1 MKKLAGFL
9 AACLLVLVGSQI
21 PTLAQTFTIGSTVE
35 VYNTGGIGLRV
46 RNAPCGDRI
55 GNEPDGSIGVI
66 LEGPIY
72 CVLEGTGYYWWRI
85 RWSDGLEGWSAQ
97 NWLKIVE
104 QPPQPPPPPIVEQ
117 PPYISG
123 VSPAQPL
130 AQPSRQ
136 WLTVLGSGFVPESQV
151 ILSIGGSFHLIPPDR
166 TRFVSSTQ
174 IDVYVGLTE
183 PGTWTIQ
190 VVNPGGRY
198 SDPFSFQ
205 VIPTQQW
212 ADPPTLAS
220 PPHEATVSFTPTFEW
235 YSVPNADYYGLYISE
250 PPYGPSHLVY
260 ENEMVYGTSFTLPSG
275 ILREGVRYC
284 WNMASHSSAGW
295 SYDRTDGGRRFSDL
309 WCFIVQPQVG
319 QLPDLVVDNI
329 VTMPYPPV
337 ASDYSTIRI
346 TIRNQGRR
354 DVTAT
359 FFLHFYFD
367 DTYFG
372 RASIDGLAAGAAYTA
387 EWRAVLWPSDTNL
400 HMLRGVVDPDNHIAE
415 VEEANNELSMTFRGT
430 EPPRQTGTLYLE
442 TTPGEAAVYVD
453 GQYKGTTPS
462 TGYLEIKDLMVGD
475 HTIEVRKPGYKEW
488 IGTVTV
494 PPGRATYKAVFLEAE
509 QDIIGTIE
517 IQATLNGQP
526 WSGPVNYRLTGPQTV
541 DGTSVPA
548 TFSNIPTGSYTL
560 SLLSGGPRGA
570 ALTSITPSATQTLS
584 AGGTIT
590 FTLNFSVTSPQN
602 PVLEVAPPSL
612 NFGNVMVGQCS
623 DQSFEVRN
631 SGGGTL
637 SGTATTSLPFS
648 IISGGSFSLG
658 ANQSAQVTVRF
669 CPTVAGQANG
679 TVSFSSNGGNIS
691 RSVSGVG
698 ITQPPLQPIRLRA
711 PWTPGQYWVAQTYD
725 THTKEG
731 WKFAVDFHY
740 ATPQAPGVIGRNSE
754 GGRGQPVRAAHAGKV
769 ETKRIGFD
777 CFGRWVEQ
785 TDLIITDDADPK
797 LQTYYAH
804 LIITVE
810 NNKKVEAGDIIGYV
824 SDLGCASAPHLH
836 FQVMYAGQW
845 VPLDDP
851 NRLLLDGEVILSGPR
866 VDPPRYTEKNGY
878 IYDYTAM
885 PRSGAL
891 KIGDRVRVING
902 PDQGRIRVRRC
913 ASSDDARCPIIA
925 YKPNGATGTIIEG
938 PILNDITWV
947 WHNIRWDDDQI
958 EGWSAQGDSVAMWL
972 EKVTGPL
979 PRFSLTVTK
988 AGTGNGTVIS
998 SPTGID
1004 CGTTCSAQFDSGTSV
1019 TLTATPAAGSTFA
1032 GWSGC
1037 DSTSGNQCTIT
1048 MMNKNRT
1055 VVAIF
1060 NSSQMPQLS
1069 CGSRPPLSKEELAN
1083 LVIRY
1088 FPDGIVPQTGESI
1101 RVTAYAIAMAESGGN
1116 PTACGPK
1123 GEIGLWQ
1130 ITMGAF
1136 VDLVRRGFYPPD
1148 YKFVYMFD
1156 PDENAKAARELSSG
1170 GTDWNL
1176 WCTWEKTA
1184 CGNQGNLKYRDYLDE
1199 ARRVLDKVIPPPAQ
1213 DSDRDGIP
1221 DSQDQC
1227 PYDFGPPYNNGCP
1240 ASKGKSI
1247 EEALDLNRNYFI
1259 DDDEILQALKYWFKG
1274 EPVPDTNGKVIDD
1287 QKLRQ
1292 LVDIW
1297 LNRRPITPSS
1307 EASSPKETTLNIK
1320 GITLSSSPVRH
1331 SQVRFKVDGTGIR
1344 GIKVQIFDL
1353 AGHPVYESDF
1363 ISGNVFEWRLQTKEG
1378 QPLAN
1383 GVYLYVVRVRGFDGQ
1398 EYVSEVR
1405 KLVILR

>member
-9 AACLLVLVGSQI
+9 AACLLVLIGSQI

-35 VYNTGGIGLRV
+35 VYNTGGIGLKV

-151 ILSIGGSFHLIPPDR
+151 ILSIGGSSHLIPPDR

-260 ENEMVYGTSFTLPSG
+260 ENEMVYGTAFTLPSG

-372 RASIDGLAAGAAYTA
+372 RASIDGLAAGATYTA

-623 DQSFEVRN
+623 DQSFGVRN

-658 ANQSAQVTVRF
+658 AAKSTQVVVRF
-669 CPTVAGQANG
+669 CPAAAGQANG
-679 TVSFSSNGGNIS
+679 TVSFTSNGGSLSLSVTGIGVTTPSSQHPRVVRFVYLIPSDRKLNINYQVAIEKAAKDVQRWYWNQMNGKS
-691 RSVSGVG
+691 F
-698 ITQPPLQPIRLRA
+698 QLH
-711 PWTPGQYWVAQTYD
+711 TPV
-725 THTKEG
+725 
-731 WKFAVDFHY
+731 
-740 ATPQAPGVIGRNSE
+740 
-754 GGRGQPVRAAHAGKV
+754 V
-769 ETKRIGFD
+769 ETFNTPHPASWYSTHPTGEYKVWFWNNVFEDGFKLTGGKFND
-777 CFGRWVEQ
+777 PNNIWIFY
-785 TDLIITDDADPK
+785 IDADPACGQLGGAGRRGEALLPANDLRGLVGEQNIPECPDK
-797 LQTYYAH
+797 SPDNAGVGRWIGGLAH
-804 LIITVE
+804 ELGHALGLNHPQECEEKKPSCPEKALMWMGYRSYPDAYLLPQDKDILDSNPFIITM
-810 NNKKVEAGDIIGYV
+810 DLPT
-824 SDLGCASAPHLH
+824 SDLTTS
-836 FQVMYAGQW
+836 F
-845 VPLDDP
+845 
-851 NRLLLDGEVILSGPR
+851 
-866 VDPPRYTEKNGY
+866 
-878 IYDYTAM
+878 
-885 PRSGAL
+885 
-891 KIGDRVRVING
+891 
-902 PDQGRIRVRRC
+902 
-913 ASSDDARCPIIA
+913 
-925 YKPNGATGTIIEG
+925 
-938 PILNDITWV
+938 
-947 WHNIRWDDDQI
+947 
-958 EGWSAQGDSVAMWL
+958 
-972 EKVTGPL
+972 
-979 PRFSLTVTK
+979 LTLAVNK
-988 AGTGNGTVIS
+988 AGTGNGTVTS
-998 SPTGID
+998 EPLGID
-1004 CGTTCSAQFDSGTSV
+1004 CGGTCQASFSSGTSV
-1019 TLTATPAAGSTFA
+1019 TLTATPAQGSTFA

-1227 PYDFGPPYNNGCP
+1227 PYDFGPAYNNGCP
-1240 ASKGKSI
+1240 VRPPSKGKSI

-1398 EYVSEVR
+1398 EYVSAVR
-1405 KLVILR
+1405 KLVIVR